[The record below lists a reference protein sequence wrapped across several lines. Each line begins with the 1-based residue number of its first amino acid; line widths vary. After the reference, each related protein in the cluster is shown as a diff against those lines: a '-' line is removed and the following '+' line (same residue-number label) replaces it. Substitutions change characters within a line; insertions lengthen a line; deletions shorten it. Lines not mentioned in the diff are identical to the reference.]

1 MGEATPRT
9 VRALGAQIKARR
21 EALGWS
27 LARLA
32 EEAALK
38 APSYVL
44 RIERGEKIPSADVAQ
59 RLLLAL
65 DDAEAG
71 KSRSLVQRNLR
82 LSFEDL
88 LGSTRWRTILA
99 GLPMPLLEPGE
110 DPNEAEHAKQQLEL
124 AVQSD
129 AALQAKLAE
138 MVAPFAY
145 RINPELGRR
154 APKLLPEGFYALL
167 TTRVE
172 HPLKSH
178 EIYAVR
184 VGGRIE
190 LGFVHWDGDRLALL
204 PHTDPKDL
212 VLLPAPSQDQLARIL
227 AGEVAIVAQPQTV
240 EILPEPAGD
249 LLQHS
254 ARPQRK

>member
-1 MGEATPRT
+1 MGEVTPRPG
-9 VRALGAQIKARR
+9 RALGSRIKARR

-27 LARLA
+27 LARMA
-32 EEAALK
+32 DEAGLK
-38 APSYVL
+38 SPSYVL
-44 RIERGEKIPSADVAQ
+44 RIERGEKVPSADVAQ

-65 DDAEAG
+65 DAAETG
-71 KSRSLVQRNLR
+71 KDRSLVQRNVR
-82 LSFEDL
+82 RFVGDDL
-88 LGSTRWRTILA
+88 LAISWRTILA
-99 GLPMPLLEPGE
+99 RLPMPLLEPGR

-145 RINPELGRR
+145 RLNRELGRR

-178 EIYAVR
+178 ELYAVR
-184 VGGRIE
+184 VAGRIE

-212 VLLPAPSQDQLARIL
+212 VLLPAPSQDELARIL

-240 EILPEPAGD
+240 EIL
-249 LLQHS
+249 S
-254 ARPQRK
+254 RPMLERPPDK